1 MKLEKLEIGEPIPP
15 NSNIVLQ
22 MKVGETTIAVVALE
36 PLDPTLDRIY
46 NIYSN
51 NQLRHI
57 GATAEDVGRAMSHY
71 SYGILYVIDKNRKT
85 HAQRNSQAIE
95 GLLPS

>member
-36 PLDPTLDRIY
+36 P
-46 NIYSN
+46 
-51 NQLRHI
+51 
-57 GATAEDVGRAMSHY
+57 
-71 SYGILYVIDKNRKT
+71 
-85 HAQRNSQAIE
+85 
-95 GLLPS
+95 